1 MLILLLSAMILSG
14 WLGCF
19 ARYFI
24 DFESAKEPALSLR
37 AGNSGLKG
45 GSSIFVLGT
54 AAALVVPLFLSIGNN
69 TIISTIL
76 SAEDTSKVAGQILVV
91 AGFCVLAGAV
101 APSFIESLAQR
112 ALSLARKN
120 EDKIESL
127 DARTQANLELVAE
140 QIEGGEQ
147 ASSAAA
153 TPRIAPNAVPVAASS
168 EDGRVIDALNST
180 AYVRRTVT
188 GISVDTGIAKDKV
201 REILNALVMKG
212 DVVRTTSGKTGVL
225 FYELVER

>member
-1 MLILLLSAMILSG
+1 MLILLLAAMILSG

-24 DFESAKEPALSLR
+24 DFESAKEPTLSLR
-37 AGNSGLKG
+37 DGSPSLKG
-45 GSSIFVLGT
+45 SSSIIVLGT

-69 TIISTIL
+69 TIISAIL
-76 SAEDTSKVAGQILVV
+76 SADDTSKVADRILAV

-127 DARTQANLELVAE
+127 GDKTQANLELISE
-140 QIEGGEQ
+140 QIEAGAQ
-147 ASSAAA
+147 ALPAAA
-153 TPRIAPNAVPVAASS
+153 TPRIASLAVPGAASS
-168 EDGRVIDALNST
+168 EEGRVIDALNSG

-188 GISVDTGIAKDKV
+188 GISADTGFDKDKV
-201 REILNALVMKG
+201 REILNALIKKG